1 MLTFQ
6 LNFVSEEYLM
16 DLVISNE
23 SRQISVNGNVCKFSF
38 DYNSVDKFNI
48 LNIHKYLMLLSN
60 IK

>member
-16 DLVISNE
+16 DLVIS
-23 SRQISVNGNVCKFSF
+23 VNGNVCKFSF
-38 DYNSVDKFNI
+38 DYNSIDKFNI